1 MKAIRY
7 LHDITGGRHMSHQ
20 IHAEGSL
27 AAQKMMF
34 YANADW
40 DFYKVA
46 AMRSAN
52 IPGWE
57 KESHQA
63 DLKDFRNLAEAKL
76 PAVDKNY
83 QIMKK

>member
-1 MKAIRY
+1 
-7 LHDITGGRHMSHQ
+7 LHNITGGRYLTLE

-40 DFYKVA
+40 DMYKAA
-46 AMRSAN
+46 AMRVAN

-57 KESHQA
+57 KEPSQA
-63 DLKDFRNLAEAKL
+63 KAIDLRGIAESKMPPMDRGYRITQTA
-76 PAVDKNY
+76 
-83 QIMKK
+83 